1 MLTPAFHR
9 KVMQQSFTTLAAAL
23 IAGGMISFAVSWSAC
38 AQQSAI
44 KRTVLATADQSAT
57 DSGAMWVAEIA
68 PGASTGR
75 HTHPTPRFVYV
86 LEGAVVLE
94 MDGKPPRTFTVGE
107 GFVEPP
113 GEVHNFRNASATAPA
128 KAIGFQVAPKGMPLQ
143 TNVP

>member
-1 MLTPAFHR
+1 
-9 KVMQQSFTTLAAAL
+9 MQNSITTSAGAL
-23 IAGGMISFAVSWSAC
+23 IVGGIIFFAASWSAC
-38 AQQSAI
+38 AQQPTI
-44 KRTVLATADQSAT
+44 KRTDLATADQSAT
-57 DSGAMWVAEIA
+57 DTGAMWIAEVA
-68 PGASTGR
+68 PGGSTGR

-113 GEVHNFRNASATAPA
+113 GDVHNFRNASTTATA
-128 KAIGFQVAPKGMPLQ
+128 KAIGFQIAPKGTPLQ